1 MKKFIPLVLA
11 AAMFVPV
18 CANAQNPNA
27 AGQNYRQSF
36 EEFRKSIHRDFD
48 NFRSRI
54 LEHYADFLRG
64 EWHEY
69 EPLMP
74 QEHYSQPKPEA
85 APSVYPLVE
94 TDSASAKAPKQLFAC
109 PSEENHTET
118 VAYSRLSNVYI
129 ERRKADSIPAYKVVR
144 LSGAKGHVDLVP
156 EVALK
161 PGSPSRKKKK
171 SADRFSFYTMCMRVP
186 KVSYNIKDTLRTTE
200 DFANQWTA
208 LSRQNVAKFVIP
220 SLQKIADDIGLND
233 YLTYRLVHDY
243 VNAKVPDADNTSRVS
258 LMHYLLTNMGYDA
271 RLALASPVGIPL
283 LLLPTEQVIYGLM
296 SIDFDGKKYYA
307 FLPDGLPNSA
317 ITGNYLYTC
326 SLPASASNGKSFD
339 LVLNEL
345 KIPVK
350 ARPFDLSYGK
360 LHLTGELNE
369 NLMPILYRYPQMQMD
384 GYARSNVQPKLRSD
398 LVRQIQEQL
407 GGLSDG
413 ADVEELLSFTQHV
426 FGYATDQQ
434 FHGFEKP
441 YFLEENLYYPLN
453 DCEDR
458 AIFYTYFLWNALG
471 RKSQLIH
478 YPGHEAATVKLDQ
491 PGRGTAYSI
500 NGEKFYI
507 SDPTYIGAH
516 TGMVIPDYKDEL
528 PNVDYTY

>member
-1 MKKFIPLVLA
+1 
-11 AAMFVPV
+11 
-18 CANAQNPNA
+18 
-27 AGQNYRQSF
+27 
-36 EEFRKSIHRDFD
+36 
-48 NFRSRI
+48 
-54 LEHYADFLRG
+54 
-64 EWHEY
+64 
-69 EPLMP
+69 
-74 QEHYSQPKPEA
+74 
-85 APSVYPLVE
+85 
-94 TDSASAKAPKQLFAC
+94 
-109 PSEENHTET
+109 
-118 VAYSRLSNVYI
+118 
-129 ERRKADSIPAYKVVR
+129 
-144 LSGAKGHVDLVP
+144 
-156 EVALK
+156 
-161 PGSPSRKKKK
+161 
-171 SADRFSFYTMCMRVP
+171 
-186 KVSYNIKDTLRTTE
+186 
-200 DFANQWTA
+200 
-208 LSRQNVAKFVIP
+208 
-220 SLQKIADDIGLND
+220 
-233 YLTYRLVHDY
+233 
-243 VNAKVPDADNTSRVS
+243 
-258 LMHYLLTNMGYDA
+258 
-271 RLALASPVGIPL
+271 
-283 LLLPTEQVIYGLM
+283 
-296 SIDFDGKKYYA
+296 
-307 FLPDGLPNSA
+307 
-317 ITGNYLYTC
+317 
-326 SLPASASNGKSFD
+326 
-339 LVLNEL
+339 
-345 KIPVK
+345 
-350 ARPFDLSYGK
+350 
-360 LHLTGELNE
+360 
-369 NLMPILYRYPQMQMD
+369 MQMD